1 MGAVTILRQLW
12 RTRVL
17 VAVGLALALF
27 LGIVMAYRVT
37 PGFPPTFKSRQ
48 YEVGIAS
55 AAVLVDSRSSQVVD
69 VGGGPTRPNVD
80 QLSIRARLL
89 ANLMATSPLKDEIA
103 ARAGVHSGW
112 LIGHAPTEGGPI
124 SSRVPEGPSAS
135 ISESDPRAS
144 VLRLYVNETLPI
156 ITADTRARD
165 AATAARIA
173 SSSIVELQRYLNA
186 ATAANRLPD
195 DRTLVLSRLGPA
207 KSGVE
212 TQGHGPLLG
221 LLLFVFVFG
230 LWCAAIIAGSGLA
243 RAWRQAA
250 EDSAAEAAARAPIA
264 PPPPP
269 PAAPQERA
277 VEPPPEP
284 APGPGAHGVLRPDSP
299 LPHTAGSTLPAYA
312 SPQGPSSG

>member
-1 MGAVTILRQLW
+1 
-12 RTRVL
+12 
-17 VAVGLALALF
+17 
-27 LGIVMAYRVT
+27 
-37 PGFPPTFKSRQ
+37 
-48 YEVGIAS
+48 
-55 AAVLVDSRSSQVVD
+55 
-69 VGGGPTRPNVD
+69 
-80 QLSIRARLL
+80 
-89 ANLMATSPLKDEIA
+89 
-103 ARAGVHSGW
+103 
-112 LIGHAPTEGGPI
+112 
-124 SSRVPEGPSAS
+124 
-135 ISESDPRAS
+135 
-144 VLRLYVNETLPI
+144 
-156 ITADTRARD
+156 
-165 AATAARIA
+165 
-173 SSSIVELQRYLNA
+173 
-186 ATAANRLPD
+186 
-195 DRTLVLSRLGPA
+195 VLSRLGPA

-277 VEPPPEP
+277 VELPPAP

-299 LPHTAGSTLPAYA
+299 LPHTAGTTLRAYA

>member
-112 LIGHAPTEGGPI
+112 LIGHAPTEGGPT

-250 EDSAAEAAARAPIA
+250 EDSAAEAAARARIA
-264 PPPPP
+264 PPPPSP
-269 PAAPQERA
+269 TAPQERA

>member
-112 LIGHAPTEGGPI
+112 LIGHAPTEGGPT

-277 VEPPPEP
+277 VEPPP